1 MASIL
6 YNDIFESFLGEITD
20 YDLAAL
26 AESEADQ
33 QMTEWLNK
41 AVHNMFIYDLF
52 SSAELDDETQTFE
65 YEMAVGWSDIA
76 DAGFIKNLLGKAMA
90 YEWVSPKVNNIDN
103 LYSFFGNS
111 DQKWY
116 SQANQLAQLR
126 GLRDDLN
133 TQIRDLVDNRGLL
146 KNSYLEG

>member
-20 YDLAAL
+20 YDIAAL
-26 AESEADQ
+26 AESDADQ

-41 AVHNMFIYDLF
+41 AVHNMLIYDLF

-65 YEMAVGWSDIA
+65 YEMAVGWSENA

-90 YEWVSPKVNNIDN
+90 YEWISPKVNNID
-103 LYSFFGNS
+103 LLHQFFGNS
-111 DQKWY
+111 ESKY
-116 SQANQLAQLR
+116 YAQANQLAQLK
-126 GLRDDLN
+126 DLKAN
-133 TQIRDLVDNRGLL
+133 LMTEIRDLVDNRGLL

>member
-26 AESEADQ
+26 AESDADQ
-33 QMTEWLNK
+33 QMSEWLNK

-52 SSAELDDETQTFE
+52 SSAELDNDTQTFK
-65 YEMAVGWSDIA
+65 YEMAVGWSEAA

-90 YEWVSPKVNNIDN
+90 YEWVSPKVNNID
-103 LYSFFGNS
+103 LLHQFFGNS
-111 DQKWY
+111 ESKFYAQQ
-116 SQANQLAQLR
+116 SQLAQLR

-146 KNSYLEG
+146 KNSYLGG

>member
-20 YDLAAL
+20 YDIAAL
-26 AESEADQ
+26 AESDADQ

-41 AVHNMFIYDLF
+41 AVHNMLIYDLF

-65 YEMAVGWSDIA
+65 YEMAVGWSENA

-90 YEWVSPKVNNIDN
+90 YEWISPKVNNINN
-103 LYSFFGNS
+103 LYNFFGNS

-146 KNSYLEG
+146 KNPYLEG